1 MEVNR
6 EEIGGCGNGLDPI
19 QIHCMHVRI
28 LKRNLLIFVVVALE
42 CHLCLLI
49 VVFKLVLTVL
59 LCALGLMLSSSQ
71 TFLLIAIQC

>member
-1 MEVNR
+1 M
-6 EEIGGCGNGLDPI
+6 I

-28 LKRNLLIFVVVALE
+28 LKINLLIFVVVALK

-59 LCALGLMLSSSQ
+59 LCAFGAYAEFQPDISPDCHSV
-71 TFLLIAIQC
+71 F